1 MFDDHHQLHIT
12 FRTRQ
17 EHYSS
22 TTQSVEGPSD
32 HEAKPRRH
40 RRWEMSGPHE
50 TLQHLTPAPRK
61 PASMVFATKLSGLK
75 TTGMDIT

>member
-1 MFDDHHQLHIT
+1 MFDDHHQLHI
-12 FRTRQ
+12 RTRL

-32 HEAKPRRH
+32 HEATPRRH

-61 PASMVFATKLSGLK
+61 PASMVFSFATKLSRFE
-75 TTGMDIT
+75 TMDIS